1 MKVMQITTLQV
12 TGMNCS
18 HCENAVTTALKDIG
32 VAEVRAS
39 AKNNTVDINFD
50 PNLLG
55 LDNIKAEIAEAG
67 YNVV

>member
-1 MKVMQITTLQV
+1 MQITTLQV

-18 HCENAVTTALKDIG
+18 HCENAVTAALKDIG

-39 AKNNTVDINFD
+39 AKNSTVDINFD